1 MSTVTF
7 AGFSRVNGVL
17 KFRTANDTKRIDQ
30 LRKLGDTDVVILAL
44 DSVMS
49 KNAAAK
55 FVLTNLAS
63 GAYMVDTVE
72 AESVLTNL
80 IKDENPFAKP
90 AKTVAKTPQKVV
102 AKKPQTV
109 VAKNVTIKPVTAP
122 VMEFSTAQADKI
134 RAQFMK
140 KLLQNG

>member
-44 DSVMS
+44 DSAMS

-90 AKTVAKTPQKVV
+90 AKTVAK
-102 AKKPQTV
+102 KPQTV